1 MEKLSRV
8 RKYENLRNE
17 IDTAPSTNL
26 NRVDP
31 SIFKKIEINEEAP
44 KREKEVVLKK
54 NEDTFENEYMDDLI
68 RDVKQYNREKGLLQS
83 DITEIDILNQLKNP
97 TRLKREDY
105 VKTIEEK
112 PKLDEATLVQSKQEI
127 AMQIQELLKEDS
139 QEGMNVSKIE
149 PQITKETIAPVE
161 EDDNVE
167 ETMKDETIQRLNEQ
181 TLQMKIQID
190 KQEEDLE
197 DLSQNIDKTNRLLNI
212 ILLILVI
219 ALFAVIGFTIFT
231 IMKNGGKI

>member
-97 TRLKREDY
+97 TRLKEDY